1 MLAPALVTFTKG
13 NVPASDQVT
22 GRARSGV
29 VQLARLP
36 VVDAIPVVIF
46 IYLSLLRKLTASFGR
61 LHI

>member
-36 VVDAIPVVIF
+36 VADAIPVV